1 MVKEYESMTKTLTT
15 IELLKALKVN
25 RPTLYKL
32 LASGQI
38 PAVKVGRAWRV
49 SEENLGEFISGSH
62 GLGKAKN

>member
-1 MVKEYESMTKTLTT
+1 MTKTLTT
-15 IELLKALKVN
+15 NELLKVLKVS

-49 SEENLGEFISGSH
+49 SEENLRKFINEPPQ
-62 GLGKAKN
+62 LEKTKD